1 MTQGCMRHCTAKQ
14 LEKSVKPPCQAAPP
28 QLMLGRISSSQ
39 VAANTRPTDENRV
52 LIGFFMAS
60 AFLVRLFLLCA
71 VVSIAMRYRGA
82 T

>member
-1 MTQGCMRHCTAKQ
+1 
-14 LEKSVKPPCQAAPP
+14 
-28 QLMLGRISSSQ
+28 MLGRINNSQ

-71 VVSIAMRYRGA
+71 VVVAMRYRGA
-82 T
+82 TPSLQRHCDLMIDALAMLY